1 MGRPITKVS
10 PFYRRRLLGEAAK
23 AGQALDLQIQT
34 ERVPIGFSL
43 RDPSIGTCIA
53 KGTYQVSLRVYMHTG
68 DGDYMI

>member
-34 ERVPIGFSL
+34 DLVIPGFHL
-43 RDPSIGTCIA
+43 EIQWVGLGIA
-53 KGTYQVSLRVYMHTG
+53 KGIPSYTLRVYISIG
-68 DGDYMI
+68 YGGFII